1 LTATVPPRT
10 PLVMPAI
17 EPGWEKF
24 LRVPPSSSPRAQ
36 PRLLS
41 GFLFPLRDSHL
52 SRRVVV
58 TVSAA
63 VVAVTLACTLAR
75 FDTHRVPVRLC
86 ACAHCEVRPL
96 ALVTHTLGAVMSA
109 CRAAAVLPRGCR
121 SAHSR
126 GVKAKPLRFLA
137 IPRCS
142 PRARPW
148 TPPAE
153 NPLLTS
159 SRRRERQPEPRHGRV
174 AERSQA
180 MV

>member
-1 LTATVPPRT
+1 LTATVPLRT

-24 LRVPPSSSPRAQ
+24 LRVPPPSSPRAQ

-41 GFLFPLRDSHL
+41 GSLFPLRDSHL

-63 VVAVTLACTLAR
+63 VVVVTLVCTLAR

-109 CRAAAVLPRGCR
+109 RRAAAVLPRGCR
-121 SAHSR
+121 SA
-126 GVKAKPLRFLA
+126 
-137 IPRCS
+137 
-142 PRARPW
+142 RARGKGKAFAVPRD
-148 TPPAE
+148 TPPQSKST
-153 NPLLTS
+153 PLDAAG
-159 SRRRERQPEPRHGRV
+159 REPP
-174 AERSQA
+174 SYFFPPP
-180 MV
+180 